1 MRDIGAPA
9 VIIEGGIRDTLYGP
23 KMVATLAVP
32 AAMGEVAIT
41 QHPSYRRAMQDA
53 AGMVMFVRM
62 AAHSASGIDPITASR
77 EAGEVSWDVIVLP
90 TDVVLIGRTADA
102 DFGPFLLSEEPTDGH
117 RLSKVARQL
126 EFAGI
131 SVG

>member
-9 VIIEGGIRDTLYGP
+9 VIIEGCIRDTLYGP
-23 KMVATLAVP
+23 RMVATLAVS
-32 AAMGEVAIT
+32 AAMGDVAIM

-62 AAHSASGIDPITASR
+62 AAHNASGIDPVTASR
-77 EAGEVSWDVIVLP
+77 VAEEVSWNVIVLP

-102 DFGPFLLSEEPTDGH
+102 DFGPFLLSEHPADDH